1 MSYAERINNFNESL
15 NDSVDRAKEIAGQAA
30 QLKALNKDPTRSVF
44 DKVNDSVSTS
54 AGIVGTTAQIYN
66 TYKHGKLTTFLQ
78 KFELNKLT
86 GQGGNPGIQNAGN
99 EAKGL
104 IDLPK
109 NVSSG
114 VAPNSG
120 SVALPQGTQSLDSL
134 KGKIIGNQSQD
145 AKPTDLGEAV
155 ARKAVPDSE
164 VSNDAFDPAAAA
176 PAAVRP
182 APASIAP
189 SATGDAADAAENSSV
204 GIARGFIDKGR
215 ISNVDPLEN
224 VTNEAQNVA
233 KTAGNVLSDVKGAAG
248 AAADAAGDAASA
260 GENVA
265 SGAASI
271 AKAAASAAGEASG
284 DTIAGAVS
292 TGLEALAPEVGPAAP
307 VVAAIGG
314 LIQLGTTIAGL
325 VHKKPKQAT
334 VAAPPPPQAS
344 QIGVNLSE
352 IKI

>member
-30 QLKALNKDPTRSVF
+30 QLKALNKDPTRTVF

-86 GQGGNPGIQNAGN
+86 GQGGNPGIQNAGK

-164 VSNDAFDPAAAA
+164 VSNDAFDPASAA

-248 AAADAAGDAASA
+248 AAADAAGDAAS
-260 GENVA
+260 
-265 SGAASI
+265 I

-334 VAAPPPPQAS
+334 VAPPPPPQAS

>member
-86 GQGGNPGIQNAGN
+86 GQGGNPGIQNAGK

-164 VSNDAFDPAAAA
+164 VSNDAFDAASAA

-248 AAADAAGDAASA
+248 AAANAAGDAASA

-334 VAAPPPPQAS
+334 IAPPPPPQAS

>member
-86 GQGGNPGIQNAGN
+86 GQGGNPGIQNAGK

-164 VSNDAFDPAAAA
+164 VSNDAFDPASAA

-334 VAAPPPPQAS
+334 VAPPPPPQAS

>member
-30 QLKALNKDPTRSVF
+30 QLKALNKDPTRTVF

-86 GQGGNPGIQNAGN
+86 GQGGNPGIQNAGK

-215 ISNVDPLEN
+215 ISN
-224 VTNEAQNVA
+224 
-233 KTAGNVLSDVKGAAG
+233 
-248 AAADAAGDAASA
+248 ASA

-334 VAAPPPPQAS
+334 VAPPPPPQAS